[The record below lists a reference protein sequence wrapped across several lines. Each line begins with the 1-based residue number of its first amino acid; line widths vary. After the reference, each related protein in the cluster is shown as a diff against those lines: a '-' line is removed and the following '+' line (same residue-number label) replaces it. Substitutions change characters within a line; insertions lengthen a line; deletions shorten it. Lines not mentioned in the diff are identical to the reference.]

1 MDYQV
6 SARKYRPATFQDV
19 IGQPHVVQTL
29 SNAIASK
36 RIAHAF
42 LFSGTR
48 GVGKTTMARILAKA
62 LNCEKGPTATPCDT
76 CVNCREITQGNSV
89 DVIEIDG
96 ASNTG
101 VDDVREVRENVKFT
115 PFHGHYRIYII
126 DEVHMLSTSAFNA
139 LLKTLEE
146 PPAHVV
152 FIFATTE
159 IHKIPAT
166 ILSRCQHYN
175 FRRIPHAEI
184 IQRLR
189 FVAQQDGLALEDR
202 SLSAIAR
209 ASEGSMR
216 DALSILDQAVAFA
229 GKNVTH
235 SNLETL
241 LGTVPQEHVRAMIAA
256 VIAKNS
262 PAVVSI
268 VAQVLDQGH
277 DLRAYCA
284 DLVEY
289 ARHML
294 VAAVVPSAQE
304 LRSLI
309 ETPEEDLRQIVVD
322 AKAFTVEQA
331 QELFRI
337 LSQAED
343 ALRLSA
349 HPRFVLESASIRAA
363 RLLAGGTAV
372 STAPTMATPT
382 PPRQAAPVTAPA
394 APGRPPSGHSPA
406 AQAKPMTQT
415 QSVSTPRPAF
425 PPGAPPKP
433 APPKLSAQPAS
444 ATPAPAAPPPAAPPI
459 QLNWEQVVER
469 VSDKHPN
476 IGTFLEMGSLL
487 GIEGNQL
494 MIGYPASASVARS
507 MVEKPDNQQLITAL
521 CAELAGRP
529 VRLKIVELTRGQ
541 TAAPSP
547 AQARAE
553 KARSQ
558 KDALLEQTRAHPLV
572 KQARDVF
579 GSDVV
584 DVRQATPRKETAP

>member
-62 LNCEKGPTATPCDT
+62 LNCEKGPTATPCDA

-101 VDDVREVRENVKFT
+101 VDDVREVRENVKFM

-175 FRRIPHAEI
+175 FRRIPHTEI

-189 FVAQQDGLALEDR
+189 FVAQQDGLAMEDR

-229 GKNVTH
+229 GKTVRH
-235 SNLETL
+235 SDLETL
-241 LGTVPQEHVRAMIAA
+241 LGAVPQEHVRAMIAA
-256 VIAKNS
+256 VIAKDG
-262 PAVVSI
+262 PAVVNI

-294 VAAVVPSAQE
+294 VAVVVPSAQE

-309 ETPEEDLRQIVVD
+309 ETPEEDLRQIVAD
-322 AKAFTVEQA
+322 ARAFTIEQT

-349 HPRFVLESASIRAA
+349 HPRFVLESAVIRAA
-363 RLLAGGTAV
+363 RLLAGGTATPAAAAAPA
-372 STAPTMATPT
+372 SPRQTAPP
-382 PPRQAAPVTAPA
+382 APPA
-394 APGRPPSGHSPA
+394 APGRPPSGYNPA
-406 AQAKPMTQT
+406 AQARPVTQT
-415 QSVSTPRPAF
+415 KSASAPVAAPAT
-425 PPGAPPKP
+425 AALKP
-433 APPKLSAQPAS
+433 APPKPFTQPA
-444 ATPAPAAPPPAAPPI
+444 PAKPTPAAPPPPAPPI
-459 QLNWEQVVER
+459 QLNWEQVVEH
-469 VSDKHPN
+469 VSDIHPN

-494 MIGYPASASVARS
+494 TVGYPASASVARS
-507 MVEKPDNQQLITAL
+507 MLEKPDNQRVIEEL
-521 CAELAGRP
+521 CAGLAGRP
-529 VRLKIVELTRGQ
+529 VRLKIVELANGQ
-541 TAAPSP
+541 AAAPSP
-547 AQARAE
+547 AQARAAQ
-553 KARSQ
+553 ARSQ

-572 KQARDVF
+572 KQAKDVF

-584 DVRQATPRKETAP
+584 EIRQSAPRKETAS

>member
-1 MDYQV
+1 MDYLV
-6 SARKYRPATFQDV
+6 SARKYRPAAFRDV

-62 LNCEKGPTATPCDT
+62 LNCEQGPTATPCDT
-76 CVNCREITQGNSV
+76 CINCREIAQGTSV

-101 VDDVREVRENVKFT
+101 VDDVREIRENVKFT

-184 IQRLR
+184 VQRLR
-189 FVAQQDGLALEDR
+189 FVVQQDGLTVEDR
-202 SLSAIAR
+202 SLSSIAR
-209 ASEGSMR
+209 TSDGSMR
-216 DALSILDQAVAFA
+216 DALSILDQVVAFA
-229 GKNVTH
+229 GKAVKH
-235 SNLETL
+235 GDLETL
-241 LGTVPQEHVRAMIAA
+241 LGTIPQEHVRAMIAA
-256 VIAKNS
+256 IIAKDGPAAVGVIA
-262 PAVVSI
+262 
-268 VAQVLDQGH
+268 QLLDQGH
-277 DLRAYCA
+277 DFRAYCA

-294 VAAVVPSAQE
+294 VAGVVPAAQE

-309 ETPEEDLRQIVVD
+309 EAPEEDVRQIVAD

-331 QELFRI
+331 HELFRI

-349 HPRFVLESASIRAA
+349 HPRFVLESAAIRAA
-363 RLLAGGTAV
+363 RLLTPGTSVPAAPAMAG
-372 STAPTMATPT
+372 PT
-382 PPRQAAPVTAPA
+382 PPRQTTTPAAPA
-394 APGRPPSGHSPA
+394 APSRPPSGYSPTA
-406 AQAKPMTQT
+406 PAKPMTQT
-415 QSVSTPRPAF
+415 RPAPSSL
-425 PPGAPPKP
+425 PPSSIASPKP
-433 APPKLSAQPAS
+433 APPKPPAQPAN
-444 ATPAPAAPPPAAPPI
+444 TKPVQAAPPPL
-459 QLNWEQVVER
+459 QLNWEQVVEH
-469 VSDKHPN
+469 VSGRHPN
-476 IGTFLEMGSLL
+476 IGVFLEMGTLL
-487 GIEGNQL
+487 GIEGDQL
-494 MIGYPASASVARS
+494 TIGYQSNASVARG
-507 MVEKPDNQQLITAL
+507 MMEKPDNQRLVADL

-529 VRLKIVELTRGQ
+529 VRLKIVELAGGQ
-541 TAAPSP
+541 TAALSP
-547 AQARAE
+547 AQTRAA

-579 GSDVV
+579 GSDLV
-584 DVRQATPRKETAP
+584 DVRQASPRKETAS

>member
-29 SNAIASK
+29 SNAIGSK

-62 LNCEKGPTATPCDT
+62 LNCDKGPTATPCDA
-76 CVNCREITQGNSV
+76 CVNCREIAQGTSV

-101 VDDVREVRENVKFT
+101 VDDVREIRENVKFT

-166 ILSRCQHYN
+166 ILSRCQHFN

-189 FVAQQDGLALEDR
+189 FVAQQDGLAVEDR

-209 ASEGSMR
+209 AGEGSMR

-229 GKNVTH
+229 GKTVKH
-235 SNLETL
+235 ADLETL
-241 LGTVPQEHVRAMIAA
+241 LGTVPQEHVRAMLAA
-256 VIAKNS
+256 VIAKDS
-262 PAVVSI
+262 PAAVNI

-284 DLVEY
+284 NLVEY

-304 LRSLI
+304 LRSLV
-309 ETPEEDLRQIVVD
+309 ETPEEDLRQIVAD
-322 AKAFTVEQA
+322 AKAFTVEQT

-349 HPRFVLESASIRAA
+349 HPRFVLESAAIRAA

-372 STAPTMATPT
+372 AAAPTTATPA
-382 PPRQAAPVTAPA
+382 PPRQASPPPPSA
-394 APGRPPSGHSPA
+394 APGRPQAGPSPA
-406 AQAKPMTQT
+406 TPTRPMAQTK
-415 QSVSTPRPAF
+415 SVS
-425 PPGAPPKP
+425 
-433 APPKLSAQPAS
+433 
-444 ATPAPAAPPPAAPPI
+444 APAAPPATAALKPAPSRVSAQPAVARPTLAAPPPASPPV
-459 QLNWEQVVER
+459 QLNWEQAVEH
-469 VSDKHPN
+469 VCSKHPN
-476 IGTFLEMGSLL
+476 IGAFLEMGTL
-487 GIEGNQL
+487 IAVEGNQL
-494 MIGYPASASVARS
+494 LIGYPGNASVARG
-507 MVEKPDNQQLITAL
+507 MMEKPDNQRLIAAL
-521 CAELAGRP
+521 CGELAGQP
-529 VRLKIVELTRGQ
+529 VRLKIVELADGQ
-541 TAAPSP
+541 AAAPSP
-547 AQARAE
+547 AQARAA

-558 KDALLEQTRAHPLV
+558 KDTLLDQTRAHPLV

-584 DVRQATPRKETAP
+584 DVRQGTPRKETAS

>member
-1 MDYQV
+1 MDYLV

-29 SNAIASK
+29 SNAIASN

-189 FVAQQDGLALEDR
+189 FVARQDSLAMEDR

-229 GKNVTH
+229 GKTVKH
-235 SNLETL
+235 GDLETL

-256 VIAKNS
+256 VIAKDS
-262 PAVVSI
+262 PAVVNI

-294 VAAVVPSAQE
+294 VAAVVPSVQE

-309 ETPEEDLRQIVVD
+309 ETPEEDLRQIMTD
-322 AKAFTVEQA
+322 AKAFTVEQV

-343 ALRLSA
+343 ALRLSM
-349 HPRFVLESASIRAA
+349 HPRFVLESAAIRAA
-363 RLLAGGTAV
+363 RLLASGTSSPA
-372 STAPTMATPT
+372 APATTQQAPA
-382 PPRQAAPVTAPA
+382 RQTVPSAAPVVPGRSAVGFSPA
-394 APGRPPSGHSPA
+394 APAKPA
-406 AQAKPMTQT
+406 AQVRAASQ
-415 QSVSTPRPAF
+415 PAA
-425 PPGAPPKP
+425 PSPAPAPPKP
-433 APPKLSAQPAS
+433 APPKPAAQPAG
-444 ATPAPAAPPPAAPPI
+444 TKAAQVPPPPPPPV
-459 QLNWEQVVER
+459 QLNWEQVVEH

-494 MIGYPASASVARS
+494 TIGYPASASVARS
-507 MVEKPDNQQLITAL
+507 MMEKPDNQRLIAEL
-521 CAELAGRP
+521 CAGLAGQP
-529 VRLKIVELTRGQ
+529 VRIRIVELANGQ
-541 TAAPSP
+541 AAAPSP
-547 AQARAE
+547 AQARAA
-553 KARSQ
+553 KARTQ
-558 KDALLEQTRAHPLV
+558 KDALIEQTRAHPLV
-572 KQARDVF
+572 KQAKDVF

-584 DVRQATPRKETAP
+584 EIRQSTPPKETAS

>member
-48 GVGKTTMARILAKA
+48 GVGKTTIARILAKA
-62 LNCEKGPTATPCDT
+62 LNCEKGPTATPCDA

-189 FVAQQDGLALEDR
+189 FVAQQDGLAMEDR

-229 GKNVTH
+229 GKTVKH
-235 SNLETL
+235 GDLETL
-241 LGTVPQEHVRAMIAA
+241 LGTVPQEHVRAMVAA
-256 VIAKNS
+256 VIAKDS
-262 PAVVSI
+262 PAVVNI

-309 ETPEEDLRQIVVD
+309 ETPEEDLRQIMTD
-322 AKAFTVEQA
+322 AKAFTVEQT

-349 HPRFVLESASIRAA
+349 HPRFVLESAAIRAA

-372 STAPTMATPT
+372 PAAPTMAAPA
-382 PPRQAAPVTAPA
+382 PPRQAAPVAAPA
-394 APGRPPSGHSPA
+394 APGRPPSGQSPA
-406 AQAKPMTQT
+406 LQAKPMTQAK
-415 QSVSTPRPAF
+415 SVSAPHASPPA
-425 PPGAPPKP
+425 APPKP
-433 APPKLSAQPAS
+433 VAPKLSAQPAT
-444 ATPAPAAPPPAAPPI
+444 ATPAPAPPPPVRPPI

-469 VSDKHPN
+469 VSGKHPN
-476 IGTFLEMGSLL
+476 VGVFLEMGTLL

-494 MIGYPASASVARS
+494 MIAYPANASVARS
-507 MVEKPDNQQLITAL
+507 MMEKPDNQQLIAAL
-521 CAELAGRP
+521 CAELAGQP
-529 VRLKIVELTRGQ
+529 VRLKIVELADGQ
-541 TAAPSP
+541 TAALSP
-547 AQARAE
+547 AQARAA

-584 DVRQATPRKETAP
+584 DVRQTPPRKETAS